1 MLRKQ
6 QQLQPPSPE
15 AQELLAQLYDIQ
27 EPAPVSWWP
36 PAPGW
41 WLLAL
46 LIMLSLLGI
55 ALWIRYQRKQTERNR
70 YKVKAVNLLNTV
82 DISRPEAT
90 GEINE
95 ILKRVAVTTYGRT
108 RCGNLT
114 GTAWLSFLEQSASL
128 KCPDEARTALLEQ
141 LYRGISKQESSQA
154 FQQYAIQWVLQH
166 QLSMQEPE
174 KQVSE
179 EHAGV

>member
-15 AQELLAQLYDIQ
+15 AQDLLAQLHDIQ

-46 LIMLSLLGI
+46 LILLSLLGI
-55 ALWIRYQRKQTERNR
+55 TLWIRHRRKQAERNR
-70 YKVKAVNLLNTV
+70 YKIEAVALLNAV
-82 DISRPEAT
+82 DVSRPEAT

-95 ILKRVAVTTYGRT
+95 ILKRVAVTTFSRAH
-108 RCGNLT
+108 CGNLI
-114 GTAWLSFLEQSASL
+114 GSAWLGFLENSASL
-128 KCPDEARTALLEQ
+128 KCPDEAREALLEQ
-141 LYRGISKQESSQA
+141 LYRGSSKPENSEA
-154 FQQYAIQWVLQH
+154 FRQYAIQWVLQH
-166 QLSMQEPE
+166 QLTAQDSEP
-174 KQVSE
+174 QVSK